1 MRWSVLG
8 VLCVVLLLGGCGMS
22 SGVKIDQDKIA
33 SLQKGKTTYDQAIQ
47 RFGKPTRS
55 SIKSDGTRT
64 ITYKYSGFQMR
75 GESFIPVI
83 GGLIGG
89 ADSEQTNLVLTFN
102 RAGILTD
109 FESDQD
115 GQGTATGLNAIHQDR
130 KEVREVQ

>member
-1 MRWSVLG
+1 MRWSAFRVLG
-8 VLCVVLLLGGCGMS
+8 LVLLLGGCGVS
-22 SGVKIDQDKIA
+22 SGVKIDQDKIS
-33 SLQKGKTTYDQAIQ
+33 SLQKGKTTYSEALQ

-55 SIKSDGTRT
+55 SIRSDGTRT
-64 ITYKYSGFQMR
+64 VTYKYSGAQMR
-75 GESFIPVI
+75 AESFIPVI

-89 ADSEQTNLVLTFN
+89 MDSEQTSLVLTFN

-115 GQGTATGLNAIHQDR
+115 GQGTVTGLNALHQDR